1 MGCRVRRAG
10 TRRRRNSWY
19 DRLVAKS
26 SLQNP
31 AKAGKEF
38 LRHVVPAVVKPARTL
53 WHEVFGFL
61 FLCLAI
67 LIGSNGIR
75 FYMGEYDGSTGG
87 VLRLGMTLFC
97 VLMFG
102 FYGVTSFLRARRIS
116 RS

>member
-1 MGCRVRRAG
+1 
-10 TRRRRNSWY
+10 
-19 DRLVAKS
+19 VALSFAK
-26 SLQNP
+26 P
-31 AKAGKEF
+31 VKAGREL

-61 FLCLAI
+61 FLCLAV

-75 FYMGEYDGSTGG
+75 FYLGEYDGSAGAM
-87 VLRLGMTLFC
+87 LRVGMTAFC
-97 VLMFG
+97 VLLFG

>member
-1 MGCRVRRAG
+1 MPKRGF
-10 TRRRRNSWY
+10 SKQ
-19 DRLVAKS
+19 AKV
-26 SLQNP
+26 
-31 AKAGKEF
+31 GREF

-61 FLCLAI
+61 FLCLAV

-75 FYMGEYDGSTGG
+75 FYLGEFDGSAGG
-87 VLRLGMTLFC
+87 VMRIAMTLFC